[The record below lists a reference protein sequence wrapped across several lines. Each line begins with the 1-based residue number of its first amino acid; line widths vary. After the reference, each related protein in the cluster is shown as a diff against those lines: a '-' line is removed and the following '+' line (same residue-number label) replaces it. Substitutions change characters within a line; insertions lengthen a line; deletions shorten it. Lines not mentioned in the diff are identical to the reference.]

1 MILSNSLSL
10 MDENYFN
17 FQLEMAD
24 LQTYHNVYSS
34 ALEITN
40 ESENVFVKI
49 KNAIVNFFKKIIN
62 FIRNIFKKETKETA
76 NKNKENKDAANN
88 INSKKAELKFPINV
102 SGGDNA
108 IYNIDP
114 KEFEITDIYS
124 VVISDLQTFKD
135 MVNNVE
141 SITKEQIMHFIK
153 GFMYEIDVTGS
164 NFPNE
169 LNALRKEF
177 DDQMGELEQFLK
189 DTNSDHPI
197 KLSPGGKISSQQELD
212 EVINLSK
219 DNKFEKLISD
229 YERTIN
235 IVGNLSSDIEKKVQ
249 KLNIAD
255 KEIIKIFN
263 NTFSLI
269 SVTVNRFIKLINIQK
284 NMVKRNVDTI
294 NSVLNQVNK

>member
-1 MILSNSLSL
+1 MILNNSLSL

-169 LNALRKEF
+169 LNALRK
-177 DDQMGELEQFLK
+177 
-189 DTNSDHPI
+189 
-197 KLSPGGKISSQQELD
+197 
-212 EVINLSK
+212 
-219 DNKFEKLISD
+219 
-229 YERTIN
+229 
-235 IVGNLSSDIEKKVQ
+235 
-249 KLNIAD
+249 
-255 KEIIKIFN
+255 
-263 NTFSLI
+263 
-269 SVTVNRFIKLINIQK
+269 
-284 NMVKRNVDTI
+284 
-294 NSVLNQVNK
+294 

>member
-1 MILSNSLSL
+1 MILNNSLSL

-76 NKNKENKDAANN
+76 NKNKENKDAANTVN
-88 INSKKAELKFPINV
+88 NKKAELKFPINV

-108 IYNIDP
+108 IYDIDP
-114 KEFEITDIYS
+114 KDFELTEVDNA
-124 VVISDLQTFKD
+124 ISDLQTFKD
-135 MVNNVE
+135 IVNNAE
-141 SITKEQIMHFIK
+141 SRTKEQIMHFVK
-153 GFMYEIDVTGS
+153 GFAEGIDVTGP
-164 NFPNE
+164 NFSTE
-169 LNALRKEF
+169 LNTLRKVFE
-177 DDQMGELEQFLK
+177 DNMGELEQLLK
-189 DTNSDHPI
+189 DKANAHPI

-212 EVINLSK
+212 KIISLSK

-235 IVGNLSSDIEKKVQ
+235 IVEKLSSDIEKKVQ

-263 NTFSLI
+263 NTFSLT
-269 SVTVNRFIKLINIQK
+269 SVIVNNFIKITNIQK
-284 NMVKRNVDTI
+284 NIVKRNVDTI
-294 NSVLNQVNK
+294 NNVFKQINK

>member
-1 MILSNSLSL
+1 
-10 MDENYFN
+10 
-17 FQLEMAD
+17 
-24 LQTYHNVYSS
+24 
-34 ALEITN
+34 
-40 ESENVFVKI
+40 
-49 KNAIVNFFKKIIN
+49 
-62 FIRNIFKKETKETA
+62 
-76 NKNKENKDAANN
+76 
-88 INSKKAELKFPINV
+88 
-102 SGGDNA
+102 
-108 IYNIDP
+108 
-114 KEFEITDIYS
+114 
-124 VVISDLQTFKD
+124 

-141 SITKEQIMHFIK
+141 SIIKEQIMHFIK

-177 DDQMGELEQFLK
+177 DDQMGEMEQFLK

-229 YERTIN
+229 YERSIN
-235 IVGNLSSDIEKKVQ
+235 IVEKLSSDVEKKVQ

>member
-1 MILSNSLSL
+1 MILNNSLSL

-24 LQTYHNVYSS
+24 LQTYHSVYSS

-40 ESENVFVKI
+40 ESDNIFVKI

-76 NKNKENKDAANN
+76 NKNKENKDAANTVN
-88 INSKKAELKFPINV
+88 NKKAELKFPINV

-108 IYNIDP
+108 IYDIDP
-114 KEFEITDIYS
+114 KDFELTEVDNA
-124 VVISDLQTFKD
+124 ISDLQTFKD
-135 MVNNVE
+135 IVNNAE
-141 SITKEQIMHFIK
+141 SRTKEQIMHFVK
-153 GFMYEIDVTGS
+153 GFADGIDVTGP
-164 NFPNE
+164 NFSTE
-169 LNALRKEF
+169 LNTLRKVFE
-177 DDQMGELEQFLK
+177 DNMGELEQLLK
-189 DTNSDHPI
+189 DKANAHPI

-212 EVINLSK
+212 KIISLSK
-219 DNKFEKLISD
+219 DNKFEKLIFD

-235 IVGNLSSDIEKKVQ
+235 IVEKLSSDIEKKVQ

-263 NTFSLI
+263 NTFSLT
-269 SVTVNRFIKLINIQK
+269 SVVVNNFIKITNIQK
-284 NMVKRNVDTI
+284 NIVKRNVDTI

>member
-1 MILSNSLSL
+1 MILNNSLSL

-40 ESENVFVKI
+40 ESDNIFIKI

-114 KEFEITDIYS
+114 KDFEITDADS
-124 VVISDLQTFKD
+124 GISDLQTFKD

-153 GFMYEIDVTGS
+153 GFMVEIDVTGS

-177 DDQMGELEQFLK
+177 EDNMRELEQFLK
-189 DTNSDHPI
+189 DKNSDHPI

-212 EVINLSK
+212 KVINLSK
-219 DNKFEKLISD
+219 DNKFEKLISE
-229 YERTIN
+229 YERIIN
-235 IVGNLSSDIEKKVQ
+235 IIENLSSDIEKKVQ

-263 NTFSLI
+263 NTFSFI
-269 SVTVNRFIKLINIQK
+269 SVIVNNFIKVINIHK

-294 NSVLNQVNK
+294 NNVFKQINK

>member
-1 MILSNSLSL
+1 MILNNSLSL

-76 NKNKENKDAANN
+76 NKNKENKDAANTVN
-88 INSKKAELKFPINV
+88 NKKAELKFPINV

-108 IYNIDP
+108 IYDIDP
-114 KEFEITDIYS
+114 KDFELTEVDNA
-124 VVISDLQTFKD
+124 ISDLQTFKD
-135 MVNNVE
+135 IVNNAE
-141 SITKEQIMHFIK
+141 SRTKEQIMHFVK
-153 GFMYEIDVTGS
+153 GFADGIDVTGP
-164 NFPNE
+164 NFSIE
-169 LNALRKEF
+169 LNTLRKVFE
-177 DDQMGELEQFLK
+177 DNMGELEQLLK
-189 DTNSDHPI
+189 DKANAHPI

-212 EVINLSK
+212 KIISLSK

-235 IVGNLSSDIEKKVQ
+235 IVEKLSSDIEKKVQ

-263 NTFSLI
+263 NTFSLT
-269 SVTVNRFIKLINIQK
+269 SVVVNNFIKITNIQK
-284 NMVKRNVDTI
+284 NIVKRNVDTI

>member
-1 MILSNSLSL
+1 MILNNSLSL

-24 LQTYHNVYSS
+24 LQTYHNIYSS

-76 NKNKENKDAANN
+76 NKNKENKDAANTVN
-88 INSKKAELKFPINV
+88 NKKAELKFPINV

-108 IYNIDP
+108 IYDINP
-114 KEFEITDIYS
+114 KDFELTEVDNA
-124 VVISDLQTFKD
+124 ISDLQTFKD
-135 MVNNVE
+135 IVNNAE
-141 SITKEQIMHFIK
+141 SRTKDQIMHFVK
-153 GFMYEIDVTGS
+153 GFAEGIDVTGP
-164 NFPNE
+164 NFSTE
-169 LNALRKEF
+169 LNTLRKVFE
-177 DDQMGELEQFLK
+177 DNMGELEQLLK
-189 DTNSDHPI
+189 DKANAHPI

-212 EVINLSK
+212 KIISLSK

-235 IVGNLSSDIEKKVQ
+235 IVEKLSSDIEKKVQ

-263 NTFSLI
+263 NTFSLT
-269 SVTVNRFIKLINIQK
+269 SVVVNNFIKITNIQK
-284 NMVKRNVDTI
+284 NIVKRNVDTI